1 MDLPNPKEENYI
13 IYFSGAGDYK
23 WFEILNYNRSD
34 IEKIIDL
41 EDFKTVDDEL
51 IEKYNSIVNKC
62 FIMYLSDDEAKL
74 FDSNFDTE
82 SLFTKSNYYAFF
94 ELEDE
99 YRYYFEILI
108 LDTKD
113 NKLYSIA
120 SDYGPYNN

>member
-1 MDLPNPKEENYI
+1 MDLPNPKYENYI
-13 IYFSGAGDYK
+13 IHFSGAGDYK
-23 WFEILNYNRSD
+23 WFKILNYDRSG
-34 IEKIIDL
+34 IERITGSGN
-41 EDFKTVDDEL
+41 FKTVDDEL
-51 IEKYNSIVNKC
+51 IEKYNSIVNEC
-62 FIMYLSDDEAKL
+62 FIMYLNDDEEKI
-74 FDSNFDTE
+74 FNSNFDTE